1 MSTLSRRLLGWLEQ
15 RLNLTE
21 IFSFIST
28 FGLAYG
34 DIDTRKPLRE
44 AVDEAFKK
52 PLPAYAQW
60 PQVLGLLTLVLFLF
74 QMATGVL
81 LAFYYQPA
89 PATAYDSVR
98 TIVQEATLGWYIH
111 QMHYWGSNILIGL
124 LMLRMLRLFL
134 HGVYRAPRELI
145 WVLGGLLVGLSVYA
159 GLSGALLPW
168 DQQAYW
174 SSIRSLEVLAE
185 LPFFGWLANFLV
197 GSLEVQGLT
206 LTRFYILHVICLP
219 LAMFVLFYLHFAA
232 VRRVGLSRSKVSDQP
247 RPLYPD
253 HLADLCTLLFLIF
266 GAILSLA
273 VLAPATVQSE
283 ADPFSSPAGIHPP
296 WYLLPAYGLIEVLPP
311 GVGGGLISAALLVF
325 LALPFLD
332 RNPGQS
338 PSRRPLALLL
348 LAALL
353 VALGWLGYTG
363 YALRG

>member
-1 MSTLSRRLLGWLEQ
+1 MSTLSRRLLAWLEQ

-21 IFSFIST
+21 IFSFITT

-34 DIDTRKPLRE
+34 DIDTRKPLKE
-44 AVDEAFKK
+44 AVDEALKK

-60 PQVLGLLTLVLFLF
+60 PQVLGLLTFGLFLF
-74 QMATGVL
+74 QMVTGVL

-89 PATAYDSVR
+89 PATAYGSVQ
-98 TIVQEATLGWYIH
+98 TILQEATFGWYIH
-111 QMHYWGSNILIGL
+111 QMHYWGSNILIAL
-124 LMLRMLRLFL
+124 LMLRMIRLFL

-145 WVLGGLLVGLSVYA
+145 WVLGGLLMGLSVYA

-185 LPFFGWLANFLV
+185 MPFFGWVANLLV
-197 GSLEVQGLT
+197 GGLEVQGLT
-206 LTRFYILHVICLP
+206 LTRFYILHVILLP
-219 LAMFVLFYLHFAA
+219 LSMFVLFYLHFAA
-232 VRRVGLSRSKVSDQP
+232 VRRVGLSRSKVADQP
-247 RPLYPD
+247 RALYPD
-253 HLADLCTLLFLIF
+253 HLVDLLTLFFLIF
-266 GAILSLA
+266 GAILTLA
-273 VLAPATVQSE
+273 VLAPAIVQRE

-296 WYLLPAYGLIEVLPP
+296 WYLLSAYGLIEVLPS
-311 GVGGGLISAALLVF
+311 GLGGGLISAALLAF

-338 PSRRPLALLL
+338 PARRLLAWGLLL
-348 LAALL
+348 VLL
-353 VALGWLGYTG
+353 VALAWLGYTG

>member
-1 MSTLSRRLLGWLEQ
+1 MSTPKSRLLAWFEQ

-34 DIDTRKPLRE
+34 DIDTRKPLNE
-44 AVDEAFKK
+44 AMDEAFKK

-74 QMATGVL
+74 QMVTGVL

-89 PATAYDSVR
+89 PAMAYSSVL
-98 TIVQEATLGWYIH
+98 TIIQEATLGWYIH
-111 QMHYWGSNILIGL
+111 QMHYWGSNVLIAL
-124 LMLRMLRLFL
+124 LLLRMVRLFL

-145 WVLGGLLVGLSVYA
+145 WMLGGLLVGLSVYA

-168 DQQAYW
+168 DQHAYW

-185 LPFFGWLANFLV
+185 LPFFGSLANFLV
-197 GSLEVQGLT
+197 GGLEVQGLT

-219 LAMFVLFYLHFAA
+219 LSMFVLFYLHFAA
-232 VRRVGLSRSKVSDQP
+232 VRRVGLSRSAAPRQP

-253 HLADLCTLLFLIF
+253 HLADLLTLLFLIF
-266 GAILSLA
+266 GAILTLA
-273 VLAPATVQSE
+273 VLVPAAVQGE
-283 ADPFSSPAGIHPP
+283 ADPFSSPPGIHPP
-296 WYLLPAYGLIEVLPP
+296 WYLLPAYGLIELLPS
-311 GVGGGLISAALLVF
+311 GLGGGMISAAILGF
-325 LALPFLD
+325 LILPFLD

-338 PSRRPLALLL
+338 PARRPLALCL
-348 LAALL
+348 LALFFLAM
-353 VALGWLGYTG
+353 GWLGYTG
-363 YALRG
+363 YTLRG

>member
-1 MSTLSRRLLGWLEQ
+1 MSIPKSRWWDWLEQ

-28 FGLAYG
+28 FGLAYSEV
-34 DIDTRKPLRE
+34 DTRKPLGE
-44 AVDEAFKK
+44 AVDEAFRK

-60 PQVLGLLTLVLFLF
+60 PQVLGLLTFVFFLF
-74 QMATGVL
+74 QMTTGVL

-89 PATAYDSVR
+89 PATAYDSVL

-124 LMLRMLRLFL
+124 LMLRMVRLFL

-145 WVLGGLLVGLSVYA
+145 WVLGGLLVFLSVYA
-159 GLSGALLPW
+159 GLSGSLLPW

-197 GSLEVQGLT
+197 GGLEVQGLT

-219 LAMFVLFYLHFAA
+219 LAMFVVFYLHFAA
-232 VRRVGLSRSKVSDQP
+232 VRRVGLSRSTAAAQP

-253 HLADLCTLLFLIF
+253 HLADLATMLFLIF
-266 GAILSLA
+266 GVILTLA
-273 VLAPATVQSE
+273 VLAPAAVQVE
-283 ADPFSSPAGIHPP
+283 ADPFSSPPGIHPP
-296 WYLLPAYGLIEVLPP
+296 WYLLPAYGLIETLPA
-311 GVGGGLISAALLVF
+311 GLGGGLISAGLLCF

-338 PSRRPLALLL
+338 PGRRPLGLLL
-348 LAALL
+348 LTALL
-353 VALGWLGYTG
+353 VALAWFGYTG